1 MEILEEI
8 LNLPPKGLLVIGVIF
23 FFFFSKIVKSVLSPT
38 DREEHSEHKRYDTSP
53 NQGDY
58 FEEAKKLFQE
68 MQNDNKSPQQSAV
81 KNKKKKKPAQERPV
95 TFFSYDDLQDIIAD
109 PKNHDRNFDAIDENY
124 AQGENCGA
132 HLQEFLQDS
141 DNLKTGI
148 LVSEVLGK
156 PLSMRDER
164 GF

>member
-1 MEILEEI
+1 MEILEFI

-23 FFFFSKIVKSVLSPT
+23 FFFFSKIVKSVLTPE
-38 DREEHSEHKRYDTSP
+38 DRGEHTARKRYDTST

-68 MQNDNKSPQQSAV
+68 MQNENKSPQQSAV
-81 KNKKKKKPAQERPV
+81 KNKKKKNPAQERPV

-109 PKNHDRNFDAIDENY
+109 PKNHDRSFDAIDENY
-124 AQGENCGA
+124 AHAEECGA
-132 HLQEFLQDS
+132 HLRDFLQDS
-141 DNLKTGI
+141 DSLKTGI

-164 GF
+164 RF